1 MNREE
6 TTERNKENSHGDN
19 EYNSSFEICIEI
31 LRGETGR
38 EDWILLP
45 GETVQIR
52 SHVLPGA
59 GAFLESVE
67 TADFLKNQNVYLTA
81 PLQILDDGRLLC
93 NLLNAGTRPVV
104 FTQEQSVGRVI
115 LQRENKCDGKIS
127 SEESA
132 SAGFDLLNP
141 LYLFRVMILLS
152 IGILGMTALVLIL
165 DHVPVSWFIIYMFS
179 VGVVMVGVLV
189 GGFYGIKKWGTEK

>member
-31 LRGETGR
+31 LGGDTGR

-52 SHVLPGA
+52 SHVLPGT
-59 GAFLESVE
+59 GAFLELVE

-93 NLLNAGTRPVV
+93 NLLNAGTSPAL
-104 FTQEQSVGRVI
+104 FTQGQNVGRVI
-115 LQRENKCDGKIS
+115 MRQDNKCNGKIS
-127 SEESA
+127 SEEPA
-132 SAGFDLLNP
+132 SMGFDLLNP
-141 LYLFRVMILLS
+141 LYLFRVMILSSLC
-152 IGILGMTALVLIL
+152 ILGMIAVVLIL

-179 VGVVMVGVLV
+179 VGVGMAVTLV
-189 GGFYGIKKWGTEK
+189 GGFYGIKKWGI